1 MSHHIYHTE
10 AIILGS
16 NNFGESGRYFNIFTR
31 ELGMIHARAFGIRK
45 ISSKL
50 RFIMQDFSHIKVD
63 LVRGKDSWRI
73 TSASKI
79 GKLNTISKSMNTT
92 IVVGRIAKLLNRLLS
107 GEEANEPLF
116 TDVLS
121 GLFLLEKSIDDVNG
135 LRNIELVLVLRILF
149 HLGYFSG
156 DEITTD
162 LINTPIEY
170 ELLAQASNNRNFIL
184 SKINKALKET
194 HL

>member
-10 AIILGS
+10 GIILSS

-31 ELGMIHARAFGIRK
+31 ELGMIHARASGIRK

-50 RFIMQDFSHIKVD
+50 RFILQDFSHVRVD
-63 LVRGKDSWRI
+63 LVRGKDAWRI
-73 TSASKI
+73 TSASKT
-79 GKLNTISKSMNTT
+79 GKLDAISKSADT
-92 IVVGRIAKLLNRLLS
+92 IVVAARIAKLLQRLLS
-107 GEEANEPLF
+107 GEESNEPLF
-116 TDVLS
+116 IDILS
-121 GLFLLEKSIDDVNG
+121 GIFLLEKSFGDTNG

-170 ELLAQASNNRNFIL
+170 ELLSQANTNRNFIL